1 MISKSD
7 LETVYAF
14 LNEREAHLEE
24 CSLPGHI
31 KLEHLEEVR
40 KMKRVFFRMSAEWI
54 SAKKELA
61 RVIKLLEAK
70 ANENK
75 KEA

>member
-1 MISKSD
+1 MVSKSD
-7 LETVYAF
+7 MEAVYEF

-24 CSLPGHI
+24 CSLPSHV

-40 KMKRVFFRMSAEWI
+40 RVKRVFIRMGAEWI

-61 RVIKLLEAK
+61 NVMRLLEAK
-70 ANENK
+70 ANEK
-75 KEA
+75 SKEV